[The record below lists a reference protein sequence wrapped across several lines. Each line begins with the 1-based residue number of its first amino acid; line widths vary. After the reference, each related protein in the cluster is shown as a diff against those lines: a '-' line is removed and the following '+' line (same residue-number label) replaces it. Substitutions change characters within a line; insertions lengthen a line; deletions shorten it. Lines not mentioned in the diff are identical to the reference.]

1 LQKTYTTEYKAV
13 IKAAVSGERRKPL
26 LIFII
31 NMSHDGEHIDADM
44 KKGKLQLRRTSTI
57 MNRCKH
63 WHCTSSKH
71 DSRNKWHSG
80 KVELQYAAATLKR
93 E

>member
-1 LQKTYTTEYKAV
+1 MQKTYTTEYNAV
-13 IKAAVSGERRKPL
+13 IKAAVSGERREPL

-57 MNRCKH
+57 MNRFSIDIAHRVSMIHK
-63 WHCTSSKH
+63 TSSVVE
-71 DSRNKWHSG
+71 KWSCNM
-80 KVELQYAAATLKR
+80 LQPH
-93 E
+93 